1 MRLCLAPRLPRRGG
15 GPGGCGR
22 GSRVQLCPTR
32 QGRCWAWGP
41 SLGCR
46 WSTACAECGC
56 CSGLRSCTA
65 SGCSVVPGSAGVRVV
80 RSLGQARSFRQP
92 VHSSTRVSGLSGSLP
107 GLLVGLPPLL
117 GLTKLAGSRL
127 PSRRFDCVG
136 VRAGCLRLWRR
147 GSRAQGWCWC
157 LLLLRDPRTWAWRL
171 CPPLPPPH
179 PCLLPPGLGGDTCL
193 AVFGARRSWLGV
205 GLLCFV
211 ASACGVWRAP
221 CLPLGL
227 PPL

>member
-1 MRLCLAPRLPRRGG
+1 MTPSSARPRPPRRRRGGLAMQPCGVRAFPGISPTLGGSCYMRRCRVGHAWLHGVGARWLRWWRRPLVLLVGVGRHAGPRPRWRRSSMRLCLAPRLPRRGG

-22 GSRVQLCPTR
+22 GSRVRLCPTR

-117 GLTKLAGSRL
+117 GLTRLAGSRL

-136 VRAGCLRLWRR
+136 V
-147 GSRAQGWCWC
+147 
-157 LLLLRDPRTWAWRL
+157 D
-171 CPPLPPPH
+171 
-179 PCLLPPGLGGDTCL
+179 D
-193 AVFGARRSWLGV
+193 
-205 GLLCFV
+205 
-211 ASACGVWRAP
+211 
-221 CLPLGL
+221 
-227 PPL
+227 